1 MDEADSKQAALGVW
15 RAFSTR
21 DAARIREVLTA
32 DAEWLAP
39 AGNATAVALGG
50 PAHMVGAGAIADFI
64 ARDFGRL
71 FVRDVAIAVS
81 GVFADG
87 NVVVFEQRLSATLV
101 NGRAYDNLYC
111 FVFEMVDRRA
121 RRIREYMDTAK
132 GFEMVFGGE
141 APRQLV

>member
-1 MDEADSKQAALGVW
+1 MDEADSKQAAIGVW

-21 DAARIREVLTA
+21 DAERIKAVLTE

-50 PAHMVGAGAIADFI
+50 SAHMVGAAAIAAFI

-71 FVRDVAIAVS
+71 FVRDVAITVT
-81 GVFADG
+81 GVFAQG
-87 NVVVFEQRLSATLV
+87 NNVVFEQRLSATLV

-111 FVFEMVDRRA
+111 FVFEMVGERA

-132 GFEMVFGGE
+132 GFQMMFGGE

>member
-1 MDEADSKQAALGVW
+1 
-15 RAFSTR
+15 
-21 DAARIREVLTA
+21 VLTE

-39 AGNATAVALGG
+39 PGNATAVALGG
-50 PAHMVGAGAIADFI
+50 SAHMVGAGAIADFI

-81 GVFADG
+81 GVFAEG
-87 NVVVFEQRLSATLV
+87 NIVVFEQRFSATVV

-111 FVFEMVDRRA
+111 FVFDMVGGRA
-121 RRIREYMDTAK
+121 HRIREYMDTAR
-132 GFEMVFGGE
+132 GFQMMFGDE

>member
-21 DAARIREVLTA
+21 DAARIREVLTE

-50 PAHMVGAGAIADFI
+50 PSHMVGAGAIADFI

-87 NVVVFEQRLSATLV
+87 NTVVLEQRLSATLV
-101 NGRAYDNLYC
+101 NGRAYDIPYC
-111 FVFEMVDRRA
+111 FVFEMVGSRA
-121 RRIREYMDTAK
+121 GRIREYMDTAR
-132 GFEMVFGGE
+132 GFQMMFGDE